1 MAALRQRSLKHAI
14 GARWFAAEPRRL
26 RLSLG
31 AGCIPKVDGHKGEDA
46 FFASLPISAFG
57 LADGVGGWADRGVDA
72 GLFSRALL
80 HSAFECM
87 RQRASAMQ
95 RPDLPGVA
103 LEAFQAVREKSLE
116 GSCTLLLGQLQ
127 QDVISLLNLG
137 DCGIMALR
145 PCSILPRFHGGT
157 VKTSMRL
164 IYRSTPMLHRT
175 NMPLQLSAQD
185 PDVSSLTDYF
195 DLVTCATAFLAA
207 SWTNPEA
214 KMSEKGHSK
223 QVYSDPP
230 KIDLVWLPCRAPP
243 QAGLTSESASLDLPL
258 NDGATPQRRKASSLH
273 GLSNAAEES
282 LLKAQQ
288 QFWCQ
293 QLKLHDQI
301 EELKPLYAKLWL
313 KAIDKEE
320 TQVAEQ
326 LRLETG
332 AAVKTDEGEER
343 KDSGE
348 DETEEDGSDDTEEG
362 DESELSDGELLDAH
376 QGTKWQSAS
385 PVDGPLDAAAFEQQ
399 RARRDTD
406 ASSVLS
412 ARDQVFEKLQKI
424 LTAKARRKSRR
435 TCNIF
440 LVSPVEGENASLVL
454 PGFSPSE
461 VFGPADVER
470 MKQVRDSPPKQ
481 CPGPEGLR
489 MLKELVEE
497 IKKVEAASESASIYM
512 GGASMQAEQA

>member
-1 MAALRQRSLKHAI
+1 MATTISKPDQSCV
-14 GARWFAAEPRRL
+14 PR
-26 RLSLG
+26 
-31 AGCIPKVDGHKGEDA
+31 
-46 FFASLPISAFG
+46 
-57 LADGVGGWADRGVDA
+57 
-72 GLFSRALL
+72 
-80 HSAFECM
+80 
-87 RQRASAMQ
+87 
-95 RPDLPGVA
+95 
-103 LEAFQAVREKSLE
+103 SLE

-207 SWTNPEA
+207 SWRNPEA
-214 KMSEKGHSK
+214 EMSEKGYPK

-230 KIDLVWLPCRAPP
+230 KIDLVWLPCGAPP
-243 QAGLTSESASLDLPL
+243 QAALTSESASLDLPL

-273 GLSNAAEES
+273 GLSNAAEDS

-301 EELKPLYAKLWL
+301 EDLKPLYAKLWL
-313 KAIDKEE
+313 KAIDEEE
-320 TQVAEQ
+320 TQVAQ
-326 LRLETG
+326 QVRLETG
-332 AAVKTDEGEER
+332 AAVKTDEGAER

-362 DESELSDGELLDAH
+362 DESEQSDGDLWDAH

-399 RARRDTD
+399 RARRDSD

-412 ARDQVFEKLQKI
+412 ARDQVFKKLQKI

-481 CPGPEGLR
+481 CPGPDGLR
-489 MLKELVEE
+489 MLKELVAE
-497 IKKVEAASESASIYM
+497 IKKVSLLRFTSVVLRCRLKLRRGDILIAGTDGLFDNIGDLELKSLALTHHERRTASVASSTQEMADALLARAADVARSPVEFGP
-512 GGASMQAEQA
+512 GGKLDDIALVLAEVQDSSPVSQAGLLSNLVDE

>member
-1 MAALRQRSLKHAI
+1 
-14 GARWFAAEPRRL
+14 
-26 RLSLG
+26 
-31 AGCIPKVDGHKGEDA
+31 
-46 FFASLPISAFG
+46 
-57 LADGVGGWADRGVDA
+57 
-72 GLFSRALL
+72 
-80 HSAFECM
+80 
-87 RQRASAMQ
+87 
-95 RPDLPGVA
+95 
-103 LEAFQAVREKSLE
+103 
-116 GSCTLLLGQLQ
+116 
-127 QDVISLLNLG
+127 
-137 DCGIMALR
+137 
-145 PCSILPRFHGGT
+145 
-157 VKTSMRL
+157 
-164 IYRSTPMLHRT
+164 
-175 NMPLQLSAQD
+175 
-185 PDVSSLTDYF
+185 
-195 DLVTCATAFLAA
+195 
-207 SWTNPEA
+207 
-214 KMSEKGHSK
+214 MSEKGYPK

-230 KIDLVWLPCRAPP
+230 KIDLVWLPCGAPP
-243 QAGLTSESASLDLPL
+243 QAALTSESASLDLPL

-273 GLSNAAEES
+273 GLSNAAEDS

-301 EELKPLYAKLWL
+301 EDLKPLYAKLWL
-313 KAIDKEE
+313 KAIDEEE
-320 TQVAEQ
+320 TQVAQ
-326 LRLETG
+326 QVRLETG
-332 AAVKTDEGEER
+332 AAVKTDEGAER

-362 DESELSDGELLDAH
+362 DESEQSDGDLWDAH

-399 RARRDTD
+399 RGRRDSD
-406 ASSVLS
+406 ASSVRSSQVLS
-412 ARDQVFEKLQKI
+412 ARDQVFKKLQKI

-481 CPGPEGLR
+481 CPGPDGLR
-489 MLKELVEE
+489 MLKELVAE
-497 IKKVEAASESASIYM
+497 IKKVEAASESASIYI

>member
-1 MAALRQRSLKHAI
+1 MATIISKPDQSCV
-14 GARWFAAEPRRL
+14 PR
-26 RLSLG
+26 
-31 AGCIPKVDGHKGEDA
+31 
-46 FFASLPISAFG
+46 
-57 LADGVGGWADRGVDA
+57 
-72 GLFSRALL
+72 
-80 HSAFECM
+80 
-87 RQRASAMQ
+87 
-95 RPDLPGVA
+95 
-103 LEAFQAVREKSLE
+103 SLE

-207 SWTNPEA
+207 SWRNPEA
-214 KMSEKGHSK
+214 EMSEKGYPK

-230 KIDLVWLPCRAPP
+230 KIDLVWLPCGAPP
-243 QAGLTSESASLDLPL
+243 QAALTSESASLDLPL

-273 GLSNAAEES
+273 GLSNAAEDS

-301 EELKPLYAKLWL
+301 EDLKPLYAKLWL
-313 KAIDKEE
+313 KAIDEEE
-320 TQVAEQ
+320 TQVAQ
-326 LRLETG
+326 QVRLETG
-332 AAVKTDEGEER
+332 AAVKTDEGAER

-362 DESELSDGELLDAH
+362 DESEQSDGDLWDAH

-399 RARRDTD
+399 RARRDSD

-412 ARDQVFEKLQKI
+412 ARDQVFKKLQKI

-481 CPGPEGLR
+481 CPGPDGLR
-489 MLKELVEE
+489 MLKELVAE
-497 IKKVEAASESASIYM
+497 IKKVEAASESASIYI

>member
-1 MAALRQRSLKHAI
+1 
-14 GARWFAAEPRRL
+14 
-26 RLSLG
+26 
-31 AGCIPKVDGHKGEDA
+31 
-46 FFASLPISAFG
+46 
-57 LADGVGGWADRGVDA
+57 
-72 GLFSRALL
+72 
-80 HSAFECM
+80 
-87 RQRASAMQ
+87 
-95 RPDLPGVA
+95 
-103 LEAFQAVREKSLE
+103 
-116 GSCTLLLGQLQ
+116 
-127 QDVISLLNLG
+127 
-137 DCGIMALR
+137 MALR

-195 DLVTCATAFLAA
+195 DLVTILQPSSAA
-207 SWTNPEA
+207 SWTDPEA
-214 KMSEKGHSK
+214 EMSEKGHSK
-223 QVYSDPP
+223 QVYSDQP
-230 KIDLVWLPCRAPP
+230 KIDLAWLPCGAPP
-243 QAGLTSESASLDLPL
+243 QAGYTSEPVSLDLPL

-301 EELKPLYAKLWL
+301 EDIKPLYAKLWL
-313 KAIDKEE
+313 KAIDEEE
-320 TQVAEQ
+320 TQVAEKV
-326 LRLETG
+326 RLETG
-332 AAVKTDEGEER
+332 AAVKTDEGEAER
-343 KDSGE
+343 NDSGE
-348 DETEEDGSDDTEEG
+348 DETEEDGSDDDTEEG
-362 DESELSDGELLDAH
+362 SDESELSDGDMDLDAH

-385 PVDGPLDAAAFEQQ
+385 PLDRPSDAAAFEQQ
-399 RARRDTD
+399 RARRDSS

-412 ARDQVFEKLQKI
+412 ARDQVFKKLQKI

-454 PGFSPSE
+454 PPFSPSE

-470 MKQVRDSPPKQ
+470 MKQVRDSPPK

-489 MLKELVEE
+489 MLKELVAE

-512 GGASMQAEQA
+512 GGASMQAEQAPSVTCIRVPCVVKAWHAHVRLEDVTRSRMCAFCSNSEECCQECEDRGLEGIILARIGFQNRFCALYTIRIRARVARASRNYKQRHASGFRSFEDSWATLA